1 MSVLILLVGLIG
13 LVNLPMGQYPDIA
26 PPTVMVSATYTG
38 ANAETVQK
46 SVVVPLEEAIN
57 GVEDMLYMT
66 STSTNTCSGSITVYF
81 KQGTDPDMATI
92 NTKNRVSEA
101 EGLLPAEVTKIG
113 VTVEKRQSSM
123 LKIIALYSPDD
134 SYDQTFINNY
144 FKINIE
150 PRLSR
155 ISGVAFPTG
164 TLSSFD
170 GQKTQK
176 TYSVGASASWE
187 IDLFGKLRNSKRQAL
202 ASLLASDA
210 YRQAMQ
216 TQVVATVADSYY
228 ALLMLDEQIRIT
240 EQTTESWREYV
251 RSLAALMQAGQAD
264 RATLAQAEASR
275 LAAESSLLS
284 LQQQAIEQE
293 NALCVF
299 VGLTPR
305 HLERGTMD
313 GQHFPSHLSVGVP
326 LDLLSRR
333 PDVRQ
338 AEANL
343 MQAFYATNSARA
355 AFYPSITLSGSAGWT
370 NSGGAVVANPG
381 AWLLQAVGSLVQP
394 LFNRG
399 QNLANLKIAKA
410 QQEEAVLQFRQSL
423 LDAGNEVNNALAQW
437 QTARERIRLD
447 NGQVEQLTITLGDT
461 ELLMENSADTNY
473 LQVLTARQSLLSA
486 QLAVAS
492 DRYDEIQGVIELYHA
507 LGGGSE

>member
-1 MSVLILLVGLIG
+1 MNMLRHTLIVFAAVMLASCGIYTNYERPEQAVADMDSLYRPEARPDTTRSIATLRWEELFTDTCLQQLIRQGL
-13 LVNLPMGQYPDIA
+13 A
-26 PPTVMVSATYTG
+26 
-38 ANAETVQK
+38 ANADLAVARLQ
-46 SVVVPLEEAIN
+46 VEEA
-57 GVEDMLYMT
+57 
-66 STSTNTCSGSITVYF
+66 
-81 KQGTDPDMATI
+81 QAT
-92 NTKNRVSEA
+92 
-101 EGLLPAEVTKIG
+101 L
-113 VTVEKRQSSM
+113 RQSKLAYLPSVQ
-123 LKIIALYSPDD
+123 L
-134 SYDQTFINNY
+134 
-144 FKINIE
+144 E
-150 PRLSR
+150 
-155 ISGVAFPTG
+155 PTG

-240 EQTTESWREYV
+240 EQTAESWREYV

-305 HLERGTMD
+305 RLERGTMD

-370 NSGGAVVANPG
+370 NGGGAAVANPG

-473 LQVLTARQSLLSA
+473 LQVLTSRQSLLSA

>member
-1 MSVLILLVGLIG
+1 MNMLRHTLIVFAAVMLASCGIYTNYERPVQAVADMDSLYRSEARPDTTRSIATLRWEELFTDTCLQQLIRQGL
-13 LVNLPMGQYPDIA
+13 A
-26 PPTVMVSATYTG
+26 
-38 ANAETVQK
+38 ANADLAVARLQ
-46 SVVVPLEEAIN
+46 VEEA
-57 GVEDMLYMT
+57 
-66 STSTNTCSGSITVYF
+66 
-81 KQGTDPDMATI
+81 QAT
-92 NTKNRVSEA
+92 
-101 EGLLPAEVTKIG
+101 L
-113 VTVEKRQSSM
+113 RQSKLAYLPSVQ
-123 LKIIALYSPDD
+123 L
-134 SYDQTFINNY
+134 
-144 FKINIE
+144 E
-150 PRLSR
+150 
-155 ISGVAFPTG
+155 PTG

-240 EQTTESWREYV
+240 EQTAESWREYV

-305 HLERGTMD
+305 RLERGTMD

-343 MQAFYATNSARA
+343 MQTFYATNSARA

-370 NSGGAVVANPG
+370 NSGEAAVANPG

-447 NGQVEQLTITLGDT
+447 NEQVEQLTITLGDT

>member
-1 MSVLILLVGLIG
+1 MNMLRHTLIVFAAVMLASCGIYTNYERPAQAVADMDSLYRPEARPDTTRSIATLRWEELFTDTCLQQLIRQGL
-13 LVNLPMGQYPDIA
+13 A
-26 PPTVMVSATYTG
+26 
-38 ANAETVQK
+38 ANADLAVARLQ
-46 SVVVPLEEAIN
+46 VEEA
-57 GVEDMLYMT
+57 
-66 STSTNTCSGSITVYF
+66 
-81 KQGTDPDMATI
+81 QAT
-92 NTKNRVSEA
+92 
-101 EGLLPAEVTKIG
+101 L
-113 VTVEKRQSSM
+113 RQSKLAYLPSVQ
-123 LKIIALYSPDD
+123 L
-134 SYDQTFINNY
+134 
-144 FKINIE
+144 E
-150 PRLSR
+150 
-155 ISGVAFPTG
+155 PTG

-228 ALLMLDEQIRIT
+228 ALLMLAEQIRIT
-240 EQTTESWREYV
+240 EQTAESWREYV
-251 RSLAALMQAGQAD
+251 RSLSALMQAGQAD

-305 HLERGTMD
+305 RLERGTMD

-370 NSGGAVVANPG
+370 NSGGAAVANPG

>member
-1 MSVLILLVGLIG
+1 MNMLRHTLIVFAAVMLASCGIYTNYERPAQAVADMDSLYRPEARPDTTRSIATLRWEELFTDTCLQQLIRQGL
-13 LVNLPMGQYPDIA
+13 A
-26 PPTVMVSATYTG
+26 
-38 ANAETVQK
+38 ANADLAVARLQ
-46 SVVVPLEEAIN
+46 VEEA
-57 GVEDMLYMT
+57 
-66 STSTNTCSGSITVYF
+66 
-81 KQGTDPDMATI
+81 QAT
-92 NTKNRVSEA
+92 
-101 EGLLPAEVTKIG
+101 L
-113 VTVEKRQSSM
+113 RQSKLAYLPSVQ
-123 LKIIALYSPDD
+123 L
-134 SYDQTFINNY
+134 
-144 FKINIE
+144 E
-150 PRLSR
+150 
-155 ISGVAFPTG
+155 PTG

-216 TQVVATVADSYY
+216 TQVVTTVADSYY

-240 EQTTESWREYV
+240 EQTAESWREYV
-251 RSLAALMQAGQAD
+251 RSLSALMQAGQAD
-264 RATLAQAEASR
+264 SATLAQAEASR

-305 HLERGTMD
+305 RLERGTMD

-370 NSGGAVVANPG
+370 NNGGTVANPG

-410 QQEEAVLQFRQSL
+410 QQEEAVLQVRQSL
-423 LDAGNEVNNALAQW
+423 LDAGNEVNNALTQW

-447 NGQVEQLTITLGDT
+447 NEQVEQLTITLGDT

-473 LQVLTARQSLLSA
+473 LQVLTVRQSLLSA

>member
-1 MSVLILLVGLIG
+1 MNMLRHTLIVFAAVMLASCGIYTNYERPAQAVADMDSLYRPEARPDTTRSIATLRWEELFTDTCLQQLIRQGL
-13 LVNLPMGQYPDIA
+13 A
-26 PPTVMVSATYTG
+26 
-38 ANAETVQK
+38 ANADLAVARLQ
-46 SVVVPLEEAIN
+46 VEEA
-57 GVEDMLYMT
+57 
-66 STSTNTCSGSITVYF
+66 
-81 KQGTDPDMATI
+81 QAT
-92 NTKNRVSEA
+92 
-101 EGLLPAEVTKIG
+101 L
-113 VTVEKRQSSM
+113 RQSKLAYLPSVQ
-123 LKIIALYSPDD
+123 L
-134 SYDQTFINNY
+134 
-144 FKINIE
+144 E
-150 PRLSR
+150 P
-155 ISGVAFPTG
+155 AG

-240 EQTTESWREYV
+240 EQTAESWREYV

-305 HLERGTMD
+305 RLERGTMD

-343 MQAFYATNSARA
+343 MQAFYAINSARA

-370 NSGGAVVANPG
+370 NSGGAAVANPG

-486 QLAVAS
+486 QLSVAS
-492 DRYDEIQGVIELYHA
+492 ARYDEIQGVIELYHA

>member
-1 MSVLILLVGLIG
+1 MNMLRHTLIVFAAVMLASCGIYTNYERPAQAVADMDSLYRPEARPDTTRSIAMLRWEELFTDTCLQQLIRQGL
-13 LVNLPMGQYPDIA
+13 A
-26 PPTVMVSATYTG
+26 
-38 ANAETVQK
+38 ANADLAVARLQ
-46 SVVVPLEEAIN
+46 VEEA
-57 GVEDMLYMT
+57 
-66 STSTNTCSGSITVYF
+66 
-81 KQGTDPDMATI
+81 QAT
-92 NTKNRVSEA
+92 
-101 EGLLPAEVTKIG
+101 L
-113 VTVEKRQSSM
+113 RQSKLAYLPSVQ
-123 LKIIALYSPDD
+123 L
-134 SYDQTFINNY
+134 
-144 FKINIE
+144 E
-150 PRLSR
+150 
-155 ISGVAFPTG
+155 PTG

-240 EQTTESWREYV
+240 EQTAESWREYV

-305 HLERGTMD
+305 RLERGTMD

-370 NSGGAVVANPG
+370 NSGGASVTNPG

>member
-1 MSVLILLVGLIG
+1 MNMLRHTLIVFAAVMLASCGIYTNYERPVQAVADMDSLYRPEARPDTTRSIATLRWEELFTDTCLQQLIRQGL
-13 LVNLPMGQYPDIA
+13 A
-26 PPTVMVSATYTG
+26 
-38 ANAETVQK
+38 ANADLAVARLQ
-46 SVVVPLEEAIN
+46 VEEA
-57 GVEDMLYMT
+57 
-66 STSTNTCSGSITVYF
+66 
-81 KQGTDPDMATI
+81 QAT
-92 NTKNRVSEA
+92 
-101 EGLLPAEVTKIG
+101 L
-113 VTVEKRQSSM
+113 RQSKLAYLPSVQ
-123 LKIIALYSPDD
+123 L
-134 SYDQTFINNY
+134 
-144 FKINIE
+144 E
-150 PRLSR
+150 
-155 ISGVAFPTG
+155 PTG

-240 EQTTESWREYV
+240 EQTAESWREYV
-251 RSLAALMQAGQAD
+251 RSLSALMQAGQAD

-275 LAAESSLLS
+275 LATESSLLS

-305 HLERGTMD
+305 RLERGTMD

-370 NSGGAVVANPG
+370 NSGGAAVANPG

-447 NGQVEQLTITLGDT
+447 NEQVEQLTITLGDT

>member
-1 MSVLILLVGLIG
+1 MNMLRHTLIVFAAVMLASCGIYTNYERPAQAVADMDSLYRPEARPDTTRSIATLRWEELFTDTCLQQLIRQGL
-13 LVNLPMGQYPDIA
+13 A
-26 PPTVMVSATYTG
+26 
-38 ANAETVQK
+38 ANADLAVARLQ
-46 SVVVPLEEAIN
+46 VEEA
-57 GVEDMLYMT
+57 
-66 STSTNTCSGSITVYF
+66 
-81 KQGTDPDMATI
+81 QAT
-92 NTKNRVSEA
+92 
-101 EGLLPAEVTKIG
+101 L
-113 VTVEKRQSSM
+113 RQSKLAYLPSVQ
-123 LKIIALYSPDD
+123 L
-134 SYDQTFINNY
+134 
-144 FKINIE
+144 E
-150 PRLSR
+150 P
-155 ISGVAFPTG
+155 AG

-240 EQTTESWREYV
+240 EQTAESWREYV
-251 RSLAALMQAGQAD
+251 RSLSALMQAGQAD

-305 HLERGTMD
+305 RLERGTMD
-313 GQHFPSHLSVGVP
+313 GQHFPSHFSVGVP
-326 LDLLSRR
+326 LDLLSRC

-370 NSGGAVVANPG
+370 NSGGAAVANPG

-423 LDAGNEVNNALAQW
+423 LDAGNEVNNALAQC

>member
-1 MSVLILLVGLIG
+1 MNMLRHTLIVFAAVMLASCGIYTNYERPAQAVADMDSLYRPEARPDTTRSIATLRWEELFTDTCLQQLIRQGL
-13 LVNLPMGQYPDIA
+13 A
-26 PPTVMVSATYTG
+26 
-38 ANAETVQK
+38 ANADLAVARLQ
-46 SVVVPLEEAIN
+46 VEEA
-57 GVEDMLYMT
+57 
-66 STSTNTCSGSITVYF
+66 
-81 KQGTDPDMATI
+81 QAT
-92 NTKNRVSEA
+92 
-101 EGLLPAEVTKIG
+101 L
-113 VTVEKRQSSM
+113 RQSKLAYLPSVQ
-123 LKIIALYSPDD
+123 L
-134 SYDQTFINNY
+134 
-144 FKINIE
+144 E
-150 PRLSR
+150 
-155 ISGVAFPTG
+155 PTG

-240 EQTTESWREYV
+240 EQTAESWREYV

-275 LAAESSLLS
+275 LAAESSLIS

-305 HLERGTMD
+305 RLERGTMD

-370 NSGGAVVANPG
+370 NSGGAAVANPG

-447 NGQVEQLTITLGDT
+447 NEQVEQLTITLGDT

>member
-1 MSVLILLVGLIG
+1 MNMLRHTLIVFAAVMLASCGIYTNYERPAQAVADMDSLYRPEARPDTTRSIATLRWEELFTDTCLQQLIRQGL
-13 LVNLPMGQYPDIA
+13 A
-26 PPTVMVSATYTG
+26 
-38 ANAETVQK
+38 ANADLAVARLQ
-46 SVVVPLEEAIN
+46 VEEA
-57 GVEDMLYMT
+57 
-66 STSTNTCSGSITVYF
+66 
-81 KQGTDPDMATI
+81 QAT
-92 NTKNRVSEA
+92 
-101 EGLLPAEVTKIG
+101 L
-113 VTVEKRQSSM
+113 RQSKLAYLPSVQ
-123 LKIIALYSPDD
+123 L
-134 SYDQTFINNY
+134 
-144 FKINIE
+144 E
-150 PRLSR
+150 
-155 ISGVAFPTG
+155 PTG

-240 EQTTESWREYV
+240 EQTAESWREYV
-251 RSLAALMQAGQAD
+251 RSLSALMQAGQAD

-305 HLERGTMD
+305 RLERGTMD

-370 NSGGAVVANPG
+370 NSGGAAVANPG

>member
-1 MSVLILLVGLIG
+1 MNMLRHTLIVFAAVMLASCGIYTNYERPVQAVADMDSLYRPEARPDTTRSIATLRWEELFTDTCLQQLIRQGL
-13 LVNLPMGQYPDIA
+13 A
-26 PPTVMVSATYTG
+26 
-38 ANAETVQK
+38 ANADLAVARLQ
-46 SVVVPLEEAIN
+46 VEEA
-57 GVEDMLYMT
+57 
-66 STSTNTCSGSITVYF
+66 
-81 KQGTDPDMATI
+81 QAT
-92 NTKNRVSEA
+92 
-101 EGLLPAEVTKIG
+101 L
-113 VTVEKRQSSM
+113 RQSKLAYLPSVQ
-123 LKIIALYSPDD
+123 L
-134 SYDQTFINNY
+134 
-144 FKINIE
+144 E
-150 PRLSR
+150 
-155 ISGVAFPTG
+155 PTG

-240 EQTTESWREYV
+240 EQTAESWREYV

-284 LQQQAIEQE
+284 LQQQAIDQE

-305 HLERGTMD
+305 RLERGTMD

-370 NSGGAVVANPG
+370 NSGGASVTNPG

-399 QNLANLKIAKA
+399 QNLANLKIVKA

>member
-1 MSVLILLVGLIG
+1 MNMLRHTLIVFAAVMLASCGIYTNYERPAQAVADMDSLYRPEARPDTTRSIATLRWEELFTDTCLQQLIRQGL
-13 LVNLPMGQYPDIA
+13 A
-26 PPTVMVSATYTG
+26 
-38 ANAETVQK
+38 ANADLAVARLQ
-46 SVVVPLEEAIN
+46 VEEA
-57 GVEDMLYMT
+57 
-66 STSTNTCSGSITVYF
+66 
-81 KQGTDPDMATI
+81 QAT
-92 NTKNRVSEA
+92 
-101 EGLLPAEVTKIG
+101 L
-113 VTVEKRQSSM
+113 RQSKLAYLPSVQ
-123 LKIIALYSPDD
+123 L
-134 SYDQTFINNY
+134 
-144 FKINIE
+144 E
-150 PRLSR
+150 
-155 ISGVAFPTG
+155 PTG

-240 EQTTESWREYV
+240 EQTAESWREYV
-251 RSLAALMQAGQAD
+251 RSLSALMQAGQAD

-305 HLERGTMD
+305 RLERGTMD

-370 NSGGAVVANPG
+370 NSGGAAVANPG

-447 NGQVEQLTITLGDT
+447 NEQVEQLTITLGDK
-461 ELLMENSADTNY
+461 ELLMENLADTNY

>member
-1 MSVLILLVGLIG
+1 MNMLRHTLIVFAAVMLASCGIYTNYERPAQAVADMDSLYRPEARPDTTRSIATLRWEELFTDTCLQQLIRQGL
-13 LVNLPMGQYPDIA
+13 A
-26 PPTVMVSATYTG
+26 
-38 ANAETVQK
+38 ANADLAVARLQ
-46 SVVVPLEEAIN
+46 VEEA
-57 GVEDMLYMT
+57 
-66 STSTNTCSGSITVYF
+66 
-81 KQGTDPDMATI
+81 QAT
-92 NTKNRVSEA
+92 
-101 EGLLPAEVTKIG
+101 L
-113 VTVEKRQSSM
+113 RQSKLAYLPSVQ
-123 LKIIALYSPDD
+123 L
-134 SYDQTFINNY
+134 
-144 FKINIE
+144 E
-150 PRLSR
+150 
-155 ISGVAFPTG
+155 PTG

-228 ALLMLDEQIRIT
+228 ALLMLAEQIRIT
-240 EQTTESWREYV
+240 EQTAESWREYV

-305 HLERGTMD
+305 RLERGTMD

-370 NSGGAVVANPG
+370 NSGGAAVANPG

-447 NGQVEQLTITLGDT
+447 NEQVEQLTITLGDT

-473 LQVLTARQSLLSA
+473 LQVLTVRQSLLSA

>member
-1 MSVLILLVGLIG
+1 MNMLRHTLIVFAAVMLASCGIYTNYERPAQAVADMDSLYRPEARPDTTRSIATLRWEELFTDTCLQQLIRQGL
-13 LVNLPMGQYPDIA
+13 A
-26 PPTVMVSATYTG
+26 
-38 ANAETVQK
+38 ANADLAVARLQ
-46 SVVVPLEEAIN
+46 VEEA
-57 GVEDMLYMT
+57 
-66 STSTNTCSGSITVYF
+66 
-81 KQGTDPDMATI
+81 QAT
-92 NTKNRVSEA
+92 
-101 EGLLPAEVTKIG
+101 L
-113 VTVEKRQSSM
+113 RQSKLAYLPSVQ
-123 LKIIALYSPDD
+123 L
-134 SYDQTFINNY
+134 
-144 FKINIE
+144 E
-150 PRLSR
+150 
-155 ISGVAFPTG
+155 PTG
-164 TLSSFD
+164 TLSGFD

-176 TYSVGASASWE
+176 TYSVGTSASWE

-240 EQTTESWREYV
+240 EQTAESWREYV
-251 RSLAALMQAGQAD
+251 RSLAVLMQAGQAD

-305 HLERGTMD
+305 RLERGTMD

>member
-1 MSVLILLVGLIG
+1 MNMLRHTLIVFAAVMLASCGIYTNYERPAQAVADMDSLYRPEARPDTTRSIATLRWEELFTDTCLQQLIRQGL
-13 LVNLPMGQYPDIA
+13 A
-26 PPTVMVSATYTG
+26 
-38 ANAETVQK
+38 ANADLAVARLQ
-46 SVVVPLEEAIN
+46 VEEA
-57 GVEDMLYMT
+57 
-66 STSTNTCSGSITVYF
+66 
-81 KQGTDPDMATI
+81 QAT
-92 NTKNRVSEA
+92 
-101 EGLLPAEVTKIG
+101 L
-113 VTVEKRQSSM
+113 RQSKLAYLPSVQ
-123 LKIIALYSPDD
+123 L
-134 SYDQTFINNY
+134 
-144 FKINIE
+144 E
-150 PRLSR
+150 
-155 ISGVAFPTG
+155 PTG

-240 EQTTESWREYV
+240 EQTAESWREYV

-305 HLERGTMD
+305 RLERGTMD

-343 MQAFYATNSARA
+343 MQTFYATNSARA

-370 NSGGAVVANPG
+370 NSGGAAVANPG

>member
-1 MSVLILLVGLIG
+1 MNMLRHTLIVFAAVMLASCGIYTNYERPAQAVADMDSLYRPEARPDTTRSIATLRWEELFTDTCLQQLIRQGL
-13 LVNLPMGQYPDIA
+13 A
-26 PPTVMVSATYTG
+26 
-38 ANAETVQK
+38 ANADLAVARLQ
-46 SVVVPLEEAIN
+46 VEEA
-57 GVEDMLYMT
+57 
-66 STSTNTCSGSITVYF
+66 
-81 KQGTDPDMATI
+81 QAT
-92 NTKNRVSEA
+92 
-101 EGLLPAEVTKIG
+101 L
-113 VTVEKRQSSM
+113 RQSKLAYLPSVQ
-123 LKIIALYSPDD
+123 L
-134 SYDQTFINNY
+134 
-144 FKINIE
+144 E
-150 PRLSR
+150 
-155 ISGVAFPTG
+155 PTG

-240 EQTTESWREYV
+240 EQTAESWREYV
-251 RSLAALMQAGQAD
+251 RSLAVLMQAGQAD

-305 HLERGTMD
+305 RLERGTMD

-447 NGQVEQLTITLGDT
+447 NGQVEQLAITLGDT